1 MSRFVEECQKEWSR
15 LGVPEATANEMA
27 GDLEADLAEAQADG
41 VSPEE
46 VLGNGYFDARSFA
59 ASWAE
64 ERGLVTATRDTRTPA
79 TTYLRVR
86 SLLLAVST
94 VACLVVGAMGL
105 AILAGRR
112 MSSMSVA
119 AVSFPRPVPRPVT
132 GLFVG
137 PNRLG
142 LLGGGAPL
150 DALGLL
156 LLVVGLL
163 GAAVT
168 LWIWKPW
175 STQSNRREP
184 EPQMGLPTY
193 F

>member
-1 MSRFVEECQKEWSR
+1 MSQFVEECQKEWSR

-27 GDLEADLAEAQADG
+27 ADLEADLAEAQADG

-59 ASWAE
+59 ASWAR
-64 ERGLVTATRDTRTPA
+64 ERGVARATADIRPPA
-79 TTYLRVR
+79 AYFRVR
-86 SLLLAVST
+86 WLTLAASTLACLAVGA
-94 VACLVVGAMGL
+94 VGLV
-105 AILAGRR
+105 ILTGRR
-112 MSSMSVA
+112 MG
-119 AVSFPRPVPRPVT
+119 AVSITAFSLPHSVPRPVS

-142 LLGGGAPL
+142 LLGGGGPANAFGL
-150 DALGLL
+150 VLL
-156 LLVVGLL
+156 LVGLL
-163 GAAVT
+163 GAAVM

-175 STQSNRREP
+175 STHSNSTESERN
-184 EPQMGLPTY
+184 MGLPSY